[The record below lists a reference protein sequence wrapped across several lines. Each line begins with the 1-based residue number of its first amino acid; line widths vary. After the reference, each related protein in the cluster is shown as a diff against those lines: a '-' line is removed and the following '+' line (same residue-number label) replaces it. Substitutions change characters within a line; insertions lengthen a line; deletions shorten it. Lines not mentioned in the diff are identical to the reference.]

1 MAGLKKKV
9 DVECAGP
16 FKIGIATFRGNCN
29 NIILDEDA
37 ILQCLYNKA
46 RVKEVLKNGKRV
58 PLGFDNYNVQNPM
71 GFDPEAQGQKPQPQV
86 KDYTIVNTRAH
97 LIKVRNEKNP
107 PVTTIGTPVNNNIV
121 TSAYKTDINK
131 SDIEVKSDEPKV
143 KEENKETT
151 PFEPNKGSEE
161 KTEKKASITKILP
174 TDLNK
179 PPKKKL
185 P

>member
-1 MAGLKKKV
+1 M
-9 DVECAGP
+9 
-16 FKIGIATFRGNCN
+16 
-29 NIILDEDA
+29 
-37 ILQCLYNKA
+37 
-46 RVKEVLKNGKRV
+46 
-58 PLGFDNYNVQNPM
+58 
-71 GFDPEAQGQKPQPQV
+71 
-86 KDYTIVNTRAH
+86 
-97 LIKVRNEKNP
+97 RNEKNP

-131 SDIEVKSDEPKV
+131 SDIEVKSDEPKA